1 MAMIDMDA
9 VGEELAAVAAG
20 ADSALTGY
28 GFAPEGPAEPAI
40 FPDSWETDFTT
51 EGTPLGSGAF
61 YEVTMLVLVSRSDD
75 MSGARRR
82 NGLVRAIVDALRGA
96 NGFTAFSDLAVTGA
110 RALADYRDYGT
121 VSYIAAEID
130 VTVFG

>member
-20 ADSALTGY
+20 ADPALTGY
-28 GFAPEGPAEPAI
+28 GFAPEAPAEPAV
-40 FPDSWETDFTT
+40 FPDAWETDFTT

-61 YEVTMLVLVSRSDD
+61 YQVTMLVLVSRADD

-82 NGLVRAIVDALRGA
+82 NTLVRGIVDALRDA
-96 NGFTAFSDLAVTGA
+96 DDFTAFSDLMITGA
-110 RALADYRDYGT
+110 RALGDYRDYGT
-121 VSYIAAEID
+121 TSYLAAEID